1 MAEALAKV
9 KRELGRNAV
18 IVNTRSVKES
28 KWLGLRSQ
36 PRVEITATGEVE
48 GLRIA
53 SRRATLPSRS
63 GLTTNAQSSAE
74 GSAMPA
80 VDNPTLAGTWPRAMR
95 QEMERIRSLVED
107 VLVETRRPPQA
118 CALPAHLRDL
128 YTDLIRQEVSEK
140 AALGLIEQLRNELSN
155 QQLQDPQR
163 VRRHLA
169 AQIARMIPAAE
180 PAMPTPAGSPRVIA
194 LIGPTGVGK
203 TTTIAKL
210 AAQAKL
216 REDRS
221 VALITIDTYRIAAVD
236 QLKTYA
242 QIIDVP
248 LSVVLTPDELA
259 AAVDEHRDADL
270 ILIDT
275 AGRSQCDTIRL
286 NELKRYL
293 GAIRTDEVHLVLS
306 STSTRSHLLRTAQAF
321 APLGVNRVILTK
333 LDEAVGLGV
342 VLDVMHQVGQRLSY
356 LTTGQNVPDDIEVF
370 DAPRF
375 ARRVLAGGADGSPGS
390 DALTVSLANP
400 EAGP

>member
-1 MAEALAKV
+1 
-9 KRELGRNAV
+9 
-18 IVNTRSVKES
+18 
-28 KWLGLRSQ
+28 
-36 PRVEITATGEVE
+36 
-48 GLRIA
+48 
-53 SRRATLPSRS
+53 
-63 GLTTNAQSSAE
+63 
-74 GSAMPA
+74 MPA
-80 VDNPTLAGTWPRAMR
+80 VDNAPSAGAWPRAMQ

-118 CALPAHLRDL
+118 SALPVHLRGM

-140 AALGLIEQLRNELSN
+140 AALGLIERLRNELSS

-169 AQIARMIPAAE
+169 RQIARMIPAAE
-180 PAMPTPAGSPRVIA
+180 PAAPTAAGSPRVVA

-221 VALITIDTYRIAAVD
+221 VALITIETYRIAAVD

-293 GAIRTDEVHLVLS
+293 GAVRTDEVHLVLS
-306 STSTRSHLLRTAQAF
+306 STSTRNHLLRTVQAF

-356 LTTGQNVPDDIEVF
+356 LTTGQNVPDDIELF

-375 ARRVLAGGADGSPGS
+375 ARRVLAGQADGSPRS